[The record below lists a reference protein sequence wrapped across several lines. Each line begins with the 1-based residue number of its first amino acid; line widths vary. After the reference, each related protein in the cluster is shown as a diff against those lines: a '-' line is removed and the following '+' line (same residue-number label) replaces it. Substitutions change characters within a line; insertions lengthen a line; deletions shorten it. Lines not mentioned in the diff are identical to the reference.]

1 MRKLIFLLALLFPF
15 VTVGISVRIAF
26 NEWIIDYIYAKKD
39 FPKDRYG
46 LPDKYRKELAKLGL
60 RAVLSDEA
68 FEEFKK
74 ARLPNGKPAFRQK
87 EVKHM
92 HDVKEFLKKF
102 FPAVYLAS
110 LLWFAGFLFSRSPE
124 YLTLSGVAGILTLS
138 ILGILVFTNYNKAF
152 EVFHIITFDP
162 YSWRFKYTDTLLRI
176 YPMKFWYEATKVVAV
191 MSFTMSFL
199 TLLLGLLWRA
209 LRYRLRR

>member
-15 VTVGISVRIAF
+15 VAVGISVRIAF

-68 FEEFKK
+68 FEEFKRAK
-74 ARLPNGKPAFRQK
+74 LPNGKPAFRQK

-92 HDVKEFLKKF
+92 HDVKELLKKF
-102 FPAVYLAS
+102 FPAVYIAT
-110 LLWFAGFLFSRSPE
+110 LLWIVGFLISRSPE
-124 YLTLSGVAGILTLS
+124 YLILSGLTGILTLS
-138 ILGILVFTNYNKAF
+138 LLGILVFTNYNKAF
-152 EVFHIITFDP
+152 EIFHLIAFDP
-162 YSWRFKYTDTLLRI
+162 HSWRFRYTDTLLRI
-176 YPMKFWYEATKVVAV
+176 YPMKFWYEATKVVAL
-191 MSFTMSFL
+191 MSFLFNFL
-199 TLLLGLLWRA
+199 TLLLGILWKFFKD
-209 LRYRLRR
+209 RLRR